1 MIRLKDVINN
11 MVDKL
16 GEFAL
21 EVMRVSKE
29 VGQMGILGG
38 QARVSD
44 VSGTWSDLTD
54 AFNHLAGNLTT
65 QVRSIAKVTKAV
77 AQGDLS
83 LQIEVEARGEILEL
97 KEIVNGMVVR
107 LRGFAKEVTRVSEEV
122 GSMGILGGQAN
133 VPDVEGVWMQLT
145 TNVNKVSFFSLISY
159 NQN

>member
-16 GEFAL
+16 GEFAY

-38 QARVSD
+38 QARVRD

-83 LQIEVEARGEILEL
+83 LQIEVEARGEISEL

-107 LRGFAKEVTRVSEEV
+107 LRGT
-122 GSMGILGGQAN
+122 GI
-133 VPDVEGVWMQLT
+133 
-145 TNVNKVSFFSLISY
+145 SCSLICSDLGCLIW
-159 NQN
+159 NLVL

>member
-16 GEFAL
+16 GQFAV
-21 EVMRVSKE
+21 EIMRVSKE

-38 QARVSD
+38 QARVDD
-44 VSGTWSDLTD
+44 VSGTWSNLTE

-97 KEIVNGMVVR
+97 KEIVNVMVVR
-107 LRGFAKEVTRVSEEV
+107 LRGGCFS
-122 GSMGILGGQAN
+122 SLLFFYL
-133 VPDVEGVWMQLT
+133 PS
-145 TNVNKVSFFSLISY
+145 SFFTPGYHSASLSPS
-159 NQN
+159 